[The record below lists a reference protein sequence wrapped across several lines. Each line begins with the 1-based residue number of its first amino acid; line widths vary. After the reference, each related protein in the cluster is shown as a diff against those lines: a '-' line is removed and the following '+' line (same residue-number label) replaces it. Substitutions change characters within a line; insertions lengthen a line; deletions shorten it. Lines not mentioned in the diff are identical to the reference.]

1 MRGWIL
7 ALASIAVALTAAP
20 AAAEMSW
27 IEAAERLHRERG
39 HAVSCARVAKRH
51 LPPEDK
57 AALSRMELS
66 YEAARTEVMAVIA
79 GLEAALIDDQEAP
92 ALGDLQ
98 VRLEKG
104 GAARESF
111 CEKALTLIPK
121 DNKPKGERNLVQAA
135 LGLVKTLVEAGVT
148 VWKEIRGADDIRRAN
163 LRTVLEDAKWPA
175 FGDI

>member
-1 MRGWIL
+1 MRGWIM
-7 ALASIAVALTAAP
+7 ALAAIAAALTAAP

-39 HAVSCARVAKRH
+39 NAVSCARVAKRH

-79 GLEAALIDDQEAP
+79 GLEAALIDDREAQ

-98 VRLEKG
+98 VRLKKG

-111 CEKALTLIPK
+111 CETALALIPK
-121 DNKPKGERNLVQAA
+121 DKPKGERNLVKAA

-163 LRTVLEDAKWPA
+163 LRTALEDAKWPA

>member
-1 MRGWIL
+1 M
-7 ALASIAVALTAAP
+7 ALAAIAAALTAAP

-51 LPPEDK
+51 LPPEDN

-79 GLEAALIDDQEAP
+79 GLEAALIDDREAQ

-104 GAARESF
+104 GAAREGF
-111 CEKALTLIPK
+111 CEKALALIPK
-121 DNKPKGERNLVQAA
+121 DKPKGERNLVKAA

-163 LRTVLEDAKWPA
+163 LRTALEDAKWPA

>member
-1 MRGWIL
+1 MRAWIM
-7 ALASIAVALTAAP
+7 ALASIAAALTAAP

-51 LPPEDK
+51 LPTEDK

-111 CEKALTLIPK
+111 CEEALALIPK
-121 DNKPKGERNLVQAA
+121 DKPKGERNLVQAA

-163 LRTVLEDAKWPA
+163 LRTALEDAKWPA

>member
-1 MRGWIL
+1 MREGIM
-7 ALASIAVALTAAP
+7 ALAVIAAVLSAAP

-57 AALSRMELS
+57 VALSRMELS

-79 GLEAALIDDQEAP
+79 GLEAALIDDSETP

-98 VRLEKG
+98 ARLEKG
-104 GAARESF
+104 GAAREEF
-111 CEKALTLIPK
+111 CKKALALIPK
-121 DNKPKGERNLVQAA
+121 DKPKGERNLVEAA
-135 LGLVKTLVEAGVT
+135 LGLAKTLVEAGVT
-148 VWKEIRGADDIRRAN
+148 VWKEIRGADDVRRSN
-163 LRTVLEDAKWPA
+163 LRTALQDAKWPA
-175 FGDI
+175 FRDI